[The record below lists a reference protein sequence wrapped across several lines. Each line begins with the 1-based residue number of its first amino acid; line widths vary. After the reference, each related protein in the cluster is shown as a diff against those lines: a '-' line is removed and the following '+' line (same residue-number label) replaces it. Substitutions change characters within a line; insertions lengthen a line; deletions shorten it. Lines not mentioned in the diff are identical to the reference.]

1 MYIYNSS
8 YNNMVDPY
16 VLYIPGVSIM
26 LMFVSFHVVYVAADC
41 IRHRHTYTQLRDVGG
56 SGRLACM
63 VIPLCLSSSMES
75 IVAPTLSFPL
85 TYSLTTTLSFTQ
97 MLTFNTLVFGKKSSI
112 LKTPPPP
119 PSFYYNCSFTQFPHR

>member
-1 MYIYNSS
+1 MYIYNTS
-8 YNNMVDPY
+8 YNMLDLY

-41 IRHRHTYTQLRDVGG
+41 IRHTHTHLRDVGG
-56 SGRLACM
+56 SGRLAWM

-85 TYSLTTTLSFTQ
+85 TYSLTTTLSFTHNVN
-97 MLTFNTLVFGKKSSI
+97 L
-112 LKTPPPP
+112 
-119 PSFYYNCSFTQFPHR
+119 